1 MRFLGQREDRILLLG
16 VAASIH
22 AGAHEGHAVTQI
34 ERVVLQQGIRVLGR
48 AGILATGFLATV
60 CAFPALASGNTT
72 QLAIHS
78 NQTTVET
85 GKTVQLSL
93 TIDATD
99 QPILGAS
106 FDMRIADGFQFSSLS
121 AGSGIEQSELSYN
134 YIEGEIIAVYMD
146 NDAGGS
152 AAGQGTEIL
161 TLDLVAVSP
170 TAAEPVTFLSTDVV
184 GGTTTTDIQMDA
196 SATADQV
203 NVTGVTVEIPTPEP
217 VLVEDGQQSE
227 TPAQN
232 AAMDEQPTSP
242 AAEVIQDAP
251 GVRSGDSNSSSVEQ
265 PAEQNET
272 SQSLVVSGATSE
284 TYDAADTADNM
295 ESEENGQRETVNS
308 SNALILP
315 VIFIV
320 LAVLMVAIGVI
331 SFCKRKKQ

>member
-1 MRFLGQREDRILLLG
+1 M
-16 VAASIH
+16 
-22 AGAHEGHAVTQI
+22 
-34 ERVVLQQGIRVLGR
+34 
-48 AGILATGFLATV
+48 
-60 CAFPALASGNTT
+60 
-72 QLAIHS
+72 
-78 NQTTVET
+78 
-85 GKTVQLSL
+85 QLSL

-146 NDAGGS
+146 NDVGGS

-203 NVTGVTVEIPTPEP
+203 NVTGATVEIPTSEP

-251 GVRSGDSNSSSVEQ
+251 GVRSDSNSSSVEQ

-272 SQSLVVSGATSE
+272 SQSLVVSGVTSE

-315 VIFIV
+315 VIFIA
-320 LAVLMVAIGVI
+320 LAVFMVEIVVI
-331 SFCKRKKQ
+331 SFCKRKK

>member
-1 MRFLGQREDRILLLG
+1 M
-16 VAASIH
+16 
-22 AGAHEGHAVTQI
+22 
-34 ERVVLQQGIRVLGR
+34 
-48 AGILATGFLATV
+48 
-60 CAFPALASGNTT
+60 
-72 QLAIHS
+72 
-78 NQTTVET
+78 
-85 GKTVQLSL
+85 QLSL

-146 NDAGGS
+146 NDVGGS

-203 NVTGVTVEIPTPEP
+203 NVTGVTVEIPTSEP

-251 GVRSGDSNSSSVEQ
+251 EVRSGDSNSSSVEQ

-272 SQSLVVSGATSE
+272 SQSLVVSGVTSE

-331 SFCKRKKQ
+331 FFCKRKKQ

>member
-1 MRFLGQREDRILLLG
+1 MIDREAYVMR
-16 VAASIH
+16 
-22 AGAHEGHAVTQI
+22 
-34 ERVVLQQGIRVLGR
+34 LQKNF
-48 AGILATGFLATV
+48 AGILATGFLVTAW
-60 CAFPALASGNTT
+60 AFPVLASGNTT
-72 QLAIHS
+72 QLALHS

-93 TIDATD
+93 TINATD

-134 YIEGEIIAVYMD
+134 YIDGEIIAVYMD
-146 NDAGGS
+146 NDVGGS

-170 TAAEPVTFLSTDVV
+170 TTAGPITFLSTDVV

-196 SATADQV
+196 SAMVDQV
-203 NVTGVTVEIPTPEP
+203 NVTGATVEIPTPKP

-232 AAMDEQPTSP
+232 TVTDEQQTSS

-251 GVRSGDSNSSSVEQ
+251 EVRSGDSNSSSVEQ
-265 PAEQNET
+265 SAEQNKT
-272 SQSLVVSGATSE
+272 SQSIVVSDVTSE

-295 ESEENGQRETVNS
+295 ESEQNGQRETVNS

-320 LAVLMVAIGVI
+320 LAVLMVAIVVI
-331 SFCKRKKQ
+331 FFRKRKK

>member
-1 MRFLGQREDRILLLG
+1 MIDREAYAMR
-16 VAASIH
+16 
-22 AGAHEGHAVTQI
+22 
-34 ERVVLQQGIRVLGR
+34 LQKTF

-60 CAFPALASGNTT
+60 CAFPVLASGNTT
-72 QLAIHS
+72 QLALHS

-93 TIDATD
+93 TINATD

-134 YIEGEIIAVYMD
+134 YIDGEIIAVYMD
-146 NDAGGS
+146 NDVGGS

-161 TLDLVAVSP
+161 TLGLVAVSP
-170 TAAEPVTFLSTDVV
+170 TTAEPITFLSTDVV

-196 SATADQV
+196 SAMVDQV
-203 NVTGVTVEIPTPEP
+203 NVTGATVEIPTPKP

-232 AAMDEQPTSP
+232 AVTDEQQTNS
-242 AAEVIQDAP
+242 AAEVIQDTP
-251 GVRSGDSNSSSVEQ
+251 EVRSDDSNNSSLEQ
-265 PAEQNET
+265 SDEQNKT
-272 SQSLVVSGATSE
+272 SQSDVVSNAASE
-284 TYDAADTADNM
+284 TYDAADSADKV
-295 ESEENGQRETVNS
+295 ESEQNDQRETVKS

-320 LAVLMVAIGVI
+320 LVVLMAAIVMI
-331 SFCKRKKQ
+331 FFRKRKK